1 MARASDLVTRLRA
14 LEAEIENWAER
25 NGGGTRRT
33 ARLYREIW
41 EVLTGKGAFEAVR
54 ECSRRAR
61 GLANWIER
69 HARRTRNNALGKA
82 LLEHT
87 EFGASRSAV
96 CRAWGIR
103 PSEWAYLVELANW
116 LGEKVVPGR
125 PLRLWPD
132 DWLSEVEELHERV
145 SVVVEGRALEDML
158 LGALEAYS
166 VPRGRGRPYTEVYG
180 LCFGSVKTERRRTRR
195 EGYVSEI
202 HVLVRRVALQL
213 RAHTSV
219 RSFVP
224 EPRSEAVHL
233 EMARELFPHL
243 ELVGDF
249 HSHPYDTL
257 AALREHRGWSF
268 SPQDEDYNRTW
279 VEELSEAGHRPRAGL
294 ILAIARAGRRTLAEP
309 PGENILRA
317 LIGQCHCFL
326 AAYRINRDGTYSAN
340 DVALRC
346 PALTGISG

>member
-1 MARASDLVTRLRA
+1 MARATALVTKLRA
-14 LEAEIENWAER
+14 LEAEIEGWAER

-33 ARLYREIW
+33 ARLYREVW
-41 EVLTGKGAFEAVR
+41 EVLTGGGAFEAVR
-54 ECSRRAR
+54 DCSRRAR
-61 GLANWIER
+61 GLANWLER
-69 HARRTRNNALGKA
+69 HIHHTRSDAPGKA

-87 EFGASRSAV
+87 EFGASRTAV
-96 CRAWGIR
+96 CARWGIR

-116 LGEKVVPGR
+116 LGERVQPGR

-132 DWLSEVEELHERV
+132 EWLSEVEELHEHLN
-145 SVVVEGRALEDML
+145 VVVEERALEDML

-180 LCFGSVKTERRRTRR
+180 LCFGSVKTERRKTR
-195 EGYVSEI
+195 GTGLVSEI

-219 RSFVP
+219 RSFIP

-233 EMARELFPHL
+233 EMAHELFPHL

-257 AALREHRGWSF
+257 AALRENRGWSF

-279 VEELSEAGHRPRAGL
+279 VEELAQAGHRPRAGL
-294 ILAIARAGRRTLAEP
+294 ILAIARAGRRTVAQS
-309 PGENILRA
+309 PGPNILRA
-317 LIGQCHCFL
+317 VIGQCHCFL
-326 AAYRINRDGTYSAN
+326 AAYRINRDGTYGAD
-340 DVALRC
+340 DVVLRC
-346 PALTGISG
+346 SALTGMST